1 MKWWFCRILVHVL
14 QAEYFPIVHLLSK
27 HIGTRQMPN
36 MHQYTHSLFLFCSI
50 NANECKQY
58 TQTSTFSTIWI
69 WSQHQNLDFYDE
81 NYSHSLKYIKI
92 NVLQPLNMWKI
103 GIMSSVQLGK
113 LGEIYGIVWMWS
125 SSNKSSK
132 MRFQLYEVKSKT
144 LDAWCSICVL
154 MWTAIDPERAWNA
167 NRTIFTC
174 KRVNL

>member
-27 HIGTRQMPN
+27 HIGTLQMPN

-58 TQTSTFSTIWI
+58 TQTSTFPTVWI

-81 NYSHSLKYIKI
+81 NCSHSLKYIKI
-92 NVLQPLNMWKI
+92 NVLQPYVKDWNNEQRPIREAWW
-103 GIMSSVQLGK
+103 V
-113 LGEIYGIVWMWS
+113 YGIVWMWS
-125 SSNKSSK
+125 SSK

-144 LDAWCSICVL
+144 LDAWCSICVW
-154 MWTAIDPERAWNA
+154 MWAAIDPVRAWNA
-167 NRTIFTC
+167 NQTIFTC